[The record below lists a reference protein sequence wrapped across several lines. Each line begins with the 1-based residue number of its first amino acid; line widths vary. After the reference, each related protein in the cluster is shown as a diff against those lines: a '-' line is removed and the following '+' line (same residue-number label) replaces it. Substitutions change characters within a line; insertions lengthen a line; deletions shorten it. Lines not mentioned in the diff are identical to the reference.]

1 MQYVQVK
8 SLKGNEILA
17 VPVLS
22 SSEVILMHTDT
33 VLKAEYIEKLVELDI
48 DSVYIKD
55 PVEDDETIYRLDETK
70 EKSKQIVK
78 NVLEK
83 HVYKHTK
90 DLKKVGETAEQILDS
105 VIAEPE
111 VISNI
116 TEIRNI
122 STDMYTHCI
131 NVCALSTIMAL
142 RLNMSQKQVKNIAIG
157 AMLHDVGLR
166 YISVPYMNIDMQDM
180 SGRDMLEY
188 KKHTIYGYSSIS
200 EEKWLSDISKD
211 IILFHH
217 EREDGSGFPFQHN
230 KDKLRM
236 EVKLVS
242 VCDDFDSLISG
253 VGCKKKKI
261 YEAIEY
267 IQMGGGKFY
276 DSAVTE
282 KFLQTVA
289 MFPVGSKVV
298 TSENEIGVVVKQ
310 NEGTTD
316 RPVLRMLVRADG
328 SEYDSEVKKDLMKLL
343 TLFIIDTVE

>member
-1 MQYVQVK
+1 MQYVQVN
-8 SLKGNEILA
+8 SLNGNEILA

-22 SSEVILMHTDT
+22 SSEIILMHTDT
-33 VLKAEYIEKLVELDI
+33 VLKKEYIEKLLELGI
-48 DSVYIKD
+48 EHVYIKD
-55 PVEDDETIYRLDETK
+55 VVEEEETVYRLDETK
-70 EKSKQIVK
+70 EKSKTVVK

-83 HVYKHTK
+83 HVYKHTE
-90 DLKKVGETAEQILDS
+90 DLKKVGETAEKILDS
-105 VIAEPE
+105 VISEPE

-142 RLNMSQKQVKNIAIG
+142 RLKMSEDQVKNIAIG

-166 YISVPYMNIDMQDM
+166 YISIPYMNVDLDDM
-180 SGRDMLEY
+180 SGKDLLEY
-188 KKHTIYGYSSIS
+188 KKHTIYGYSSIA
-200 EEKWLSDISKD
+200 EEHWLSDISKD

-217 EREDGSGFPFQHN
+217 EREDGTGFPFKHN

-253 VGCKKKKI
+253 IGCKKMKI

-267 IQMGGGKFY
+267 IQMGAGQIY
-276 DSAVTE
+276 DSAVAE

-289 MFPVGSKVV
+289 MYPVGSKVV
-298 TSENEIGVVVKQ
+298 TSEHEIGVVVRQ
-310 NEGTTD
+310 NDGATD
-316 RPVLRMLVRADG
+316 RPVLKMLVRADG
-328 SEYDSEVKKDLMKLL
+328 SEYTTEVKKDLMKIL